1 MAAGDVYKVTIQ
13 ATGQGSTYMNVLAAQ
28 QIGAVDLAVTDFQAF
43 ADGWKDIWRP
53 SQSNSVTWRSW
64 RAVQVFGPNVDYTQT
79 QCERVGGR
87 AFEANL
93 SGSLVGSDAGEALP
107 PQCALVVT
115 HASGLI
121 GRRHRGRAYVFGFTE
136 AVQAAGVFTPAV
148 ITTMTTAYTTW
159 FNKYKDSGTD
169 PKIKFGVWSERT
181 AFGCEWRG
189 DPPQHVVIEGPNPD
203 QAFTPVTGFN
213 IRPNVNTQRRR
224 ALGVG
229 R

>member
-1 MAAGDVYKVTIQ
+1 MPAGDVYKVTVQ
-13 ATGQGSTYMNVLAAQ
+13 ATGQGSVYMNVLAVR
-28 QIGAVDLAVTDFQAF
+28 QIGAVDITQADLQVF

-53 SQSNSVTWRSW
+53 SQSTSILWRSW
-64 RAVQVFGPNVDYTQT
+64 RAVQVFGPNVDYTAAP
-79 QCERVGGR
+79 CERVGGF

-93 SGSLVGSDAGEALP
+93 SGTLAGTDAGEILP

-115 HASGLI
+115 HGSGLI
-121 GRRHRGRAYVFGFTE
+121 GRRHRGRAYVFGFGE
-136 AVQAAGVFTPAV
+136 ASQNAGVFTPT
-148 ITTMTTAYTTW
+148 ILTTLGTAYTTW
-159 FNKYKDSGTD
+159 FNKYKATGTD
-169 PKIKFGVWSERT
+169 TKLQAGIWSERT

-189 DPPQHVVIEGPNPD
+189 SPPVHTVIDAPSPD
-203 QAFTPVTGFN
+203 TAFTPLSSFN